1 MLDPSRI
8 RGSRTSDSAESYL
21 RSLIFTGRLAPGDP
35 LPPERELAA
44 QLGIARITL
53 RVALK
58 ALETAGLLNI
68 KVGSKG
74 GPYVNDHAAITRA
87 WEDWMRAHA
96 DEIGEILEFRRTV
109 EERIAALAAERRTEE
124 DLDTLERLIAQPA
137 DTWHSFVHWHYELE
151 SALGR
156 AAHNRYLTEAMLNA
170 EDHLF
175 FPVHH
180 VMESDEIEM
189 VREVHARI
197 VSAIRDRDPERA
209 RRAMGA
215 HLVYSEK
222 LFEMKENV

>member
-58 ALETAGLLNI
+58 ALESAGLIKI

-74 GPYVNDHAAITRA
+74 GPYVNDQAAISTS
-87 WEDWMRAHA
+87 WEAWMRAHV

-109 EERIAALAAERRTEE
+109 EERVAALAAERRTQE
-124 DLDTLERLIAQPA
+124 DLATLERLIDQPT
-137 DTWHSFVHWHYELE
+137 DTWHSFAHWHYELE
-151 SALGR
+151 SALGH
-156 AAHNRYLTEAMLNA
+156 AAHNRYLTEAMLGA
-170 EDHLF
+170 EDQLF
-175 FPVHH
+175 FPVHK
-180 VMESDEIEM
+180 VMESDEVEM
-189 VREVHARI
+189 VRQVHGRI
-197 VSAIRDRDPERA
+197 VAAIRDRDPGRAAREMSVHLGYAER
-209 RRAMGA
+209 
-215 HLVYSEK
+215 
-222 LFEMKENV
+222 LFQT

>member
-8 RGSRTSDSAESYL
+8 HSSRTSDSAESYL

-58 ALETAGLLNI
+58 ALENAGLLKI

-74 GPYVNDHAAITRA
+74 GPYVNDHAAIAVA
-87 WEDWMRAHA
+87 WETWMRTHA

-109 EERIAALAAERRTEE
+109 EERIAALAAERRTED
-124 DLDTLERLIAQPA
+124 DLAALEGLVAQPA
-137 DTWHSFVHWHYELE
+137 DSWHSFVHWHYELE

-156 AAHNRYLTEAMLNA
+156 AAHNRYLTDAMLKA
-170 EDHLF
+170 EDQLF
-175 FPVHH
+175 FPVQR
-180 VMESDEIEM
+180 VMEADEVEM
-189 VREVHARI
+189 VREVHGRI
-197 VSAIRDRDPERA
+197 VAAIRDRDPERA
-209 RRAMGA
+209 RTEMGT

-222 LFEMKENV
+222 LFKV

>member
-58 ALETAGLLNI
+58 ALETAGLLTI

-74 GPYVNDHAAITRA
+74 GPYVSDQAAITGS
-87 WEDWMRAHA
+87 WQMWMRVHA

-109 EERIAALAAERRTEE
+109 EERIASLAAERRTAE
-124 DLDTLERLIAQPA
+124 DLATLERLIAQPT
-137 DTWHSFVHWHYELE
+137 DTWHSFAQWHYELE

-156 AAHNRYLTEAMLNA
+156 AAHNRYLTEAMLSA
-170 EDHLF
+170 EDQLF

-180 VMESDEIEM
+180 VMDSDEVEM
-189 VREVHARI
+189 VYEVHGRI
-197 VSAIRDRDPERA
+197 VAAIRDRDPERA
-209 RRAMGA
+209 AREMGA
-215 HLVYSEK
+215 HLEYAEK
-222 LFEMKENV
+222 LFTTET